1 MSRRPSRY
9 GRKPLEFDFAWP
21 TTHNR
26 KPRRLRRLVV
36 LAVIVAA
43 SVITIFSMEAHVNNS
58 SASIGGDEKGGMFSP
73 ESE

>member
-1 MSRRPSRY
+1 MRHLY
-9 GRKPLEFDFAWP
+9 GRKPLEFDFALP

-26 KPRRLRRLVV
+26 KPRRLRKLVV

-43 SVITIFSMEAHVNNS
+43 AVITIFSMETHVNNS
-58 SASIGGDEKGGMFSP
+58 SASIGVDGYGRDVLA

>member
-21 TTHNR
+21 TQHNR

-36 LAVIVAA
+36 LAVIAA
-43 SVITIFSMEAHVNNS
+43 AVITILSMACHVNNS
-58 SASIGGDEKGGMFSP
+58 SASIGGDEKCEMFSQR
-73 ESE
+73 E

>member
-1 MSRRPSRY
+1 MRHLY

-21 TTHNR
+21 TQHNR
-26 KPRRLRRLVV
+26 KPRRLRRLVM

-43 SVITIFSMEAHVNNS
+43 AVITILSMETHVKDS
-58 SASIGGDEKGGMFSP
+58 SASIGVDGQGEMFSP